1 MPQPELLV
9 VYLIDR
15 YVPTGTATI
24 DFSDL
29 AERTRDKYYRLEMD
43 DGQLKVIV
51 QKVPQG

>member
-9 VYLIDR
+9 VYLIDL

-29 AERTRDKYYRLEMD
+29 AERTKDKYYRLQMN
-43 DGQLKVIV
+43 DGQLQVVVEKVNRV
-51 QKVPQG
+51 